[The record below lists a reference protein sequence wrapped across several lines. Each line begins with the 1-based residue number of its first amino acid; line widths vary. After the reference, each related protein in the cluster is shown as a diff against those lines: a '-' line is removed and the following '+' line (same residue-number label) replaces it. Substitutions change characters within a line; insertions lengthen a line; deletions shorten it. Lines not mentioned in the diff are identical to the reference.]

1 MIFTKEE
8 CTLKKTLI
16 AVVLTA
22 AAIGVGYFAYRF
34 SSNHVKLQP
43 SDAQVSSAV
52 QLPSSEASLA
62 SQQVVSSKAPVLASS
77 AYSRIYTASSSA
89 TTTITKAQEPSV
101 VKSEVKLD
109 WKKYTL
115 KPGKPK
121 KLNGK
126 TYNTY
131 EIWDEDYLEGP
142 NILVDPTD
150 SKVYTWTSSD
160 TNPIP
165 AAKDKAFDKTPHTIV
180 GTMKDGAMMSILL
193 TTDDGNELTIRR
205 LGVDTSGLKSLKIGD
220 RIKVTYTGVIKGN
233 DTSRAFI
240 TKLENA

>member
-34 SSNHVKLQP
+34 SLNHAKLQL
-43 SDAQVSSAV
+43 SDAQVSSAG
-52 QLPSSEASLA
+52 QLSSSEASSVSRA
-62 SQQVVSSKAPVLASS
+62 VSSKAPVLDSS
-77 AYSRIYTASSSA
+77 AYSSRIHMASSSA
-89 TTTITKAQEPSV
+89 TAPTTKAQEPSV

-126 TYNTY
+126 TYSTY

-165 AAKDKAFDKTPHTIV
+165 AVKDKAFDKTPHTIV